1 MRELEK
7 FEINALE
14 LCKDEAFKEK
24 MKIKLQKKSKPIDPY
39 ELKKLENKIEKINKK
54 YNQ

>member
-14 LCKDEAFKEK
+14 LCKDEKFKEK
-24 MKIKLQKKSKPIDPY
+24 MKIKLQKRGTPLDPY

-54 YNQ
+54 INQ